1 MEEGGG
7 GSGDTTGGGSDGD
20 GSGGDG
26 GVNDRQP
33 RITISAPFLTLCS
46 TSQLDVSAH
55 LVGAG
60 ESQRK
65 REKRW
70 GSGEVGQ
77 RRWRLLVRICMTLP
91 ATLPGGEEATQ
102 WCRRAEATAAFFTAR
117 DEACGQSPTAAVL
130 MGRLG
135 LHGTVA
141 NLGGGRRWWQ
151 RGSRPVEALL
161 TPCTDSEA
169 AFPWGLPCCTPS
181 SAKRRGK

>member
-1 MEEGGG
+1 MLASREGDGGKNDAGDGKSEGGG
-7 GSGDTTGGGSDGD
+7 DSD
-20 GSGGDG
+20 GSGGVG

-33 RITISAPFLTLCS
+33 RITISAPLLTFCS

-65 REKRW
+65 REKRGGKV
-70 GSGEVGQ
+70 GSGTEA
-77 RRWRLLVRICMTLP
+77 WRLLVRICLTLP
-91 ATLPGGEEATQ
+91 ATLPLPGGEEATQ

-141 NLGGGRRWWQ
+141 NLGRGRWWWQ
-151 RGSRPVEALL
+151 RGS
-161 TPCTDSEA
+161 
-169 AFPWGLPCCTPS
+169 
-181 SAKRRGK
+181 AKRGNR